1 MVIQRSYLG
10 DSSFGSL
17 LNTSASNPLL
27 NRTGMIALGGA
38 VLLHALAIVY
48 LYNQHI
54 APILQPV
61 GTESPPMI
69 VDVWRQPPETPAAK
83 PDIRPKVSTHEVR
96 PTRVIQDQVI
106 PDTPQ
111 IQQAKL
117 TDPTPPVFLTDQR
130 PQTTLAPTP
139 RVIRDPSWLSRPS
152 ADEMNREYPARALT
166 LDKTGVA
173 SLVCTVSANG
183 TLAGCSVAGETPAG
197 YGFGAAALKLSKRF
211 RMSPRTEDGLPVDG
225 ASVSIPI
232 RFTLAG

>member
-10 DSSFGSL
+10 DSAFGSL
-17 LNTSASNPLL
+17 LNTSSPRPLL

-38 VLLHALAIVY
+38 VLLHALGIVY

-54 APILQPV
+54 APILQPT
-61 GTESPPMI
+61 GTDSPPMI
-69 VDVWRQPPETPAAK
+69 VDVWRPAEPPAAK
-83 PDIRPKVSTHEVR
+83 PDVRPKVSTHEVR
-96 PTRVIQDQVI
+96 NVLLTQEQII
-106 PDTPQ
+106 PDTSQ
-111 IQQAKL
+111 VLQAKL
-117 TDPTPPVFLTDQR
+117 TDKTPPVFLTDQR
-130 PQTTLAPTP
+130 PQTTLTPTP

-152 ADEMNREYPARALT
+152 VDEMNREYPTRALT

-183 TLAGCSVAGETPAG
+183 TLAGCSVASETPAG

-225 ASVSIPI
+225 ASISIPI